1 MPRRKSAKDYSL
13 YIIGAAVLLI
23 AAISFANTGN
33 FIALFGDGDLDA
45 GTSDDNE
52 VDLTKRDYRRE
63 ISDSFLVTDDS
74 ADESS
79 EQTFE
84 DEPESPSS
92 LSTPIRS
99 WYYTAT
105 NTIDPNDVHI
115 SIGVNPRLGQ
125 YLRDGMIYGF
135 NHATG
140 YYSGFEIYTDHYIND
155 PNTGYSGNSIR
166 FLANGPNEYLIL
178 QEVSPGGD
186 TYVSDEIYLYA
197 LSDTEYRYI
206 TKHGNVNDVIIKT
219 HEGTIYLSIYDGVG
233 ARSEI
238 PIEVNIDSQNNVI
251 HIGDNMNDYIK
262 NADGSWIISKMDI
275 VLEKGH
281 YILDYYEIYS
291 L

>member
-1 MPRRKSAKDYSL
+1 MPKKTSKKDYSL

-23 AAISFANTGN
+23 AVVGFSNTGE
-33 FIALFGDGDLDA
+33 FV
-45 GTSDDNE
+45 GTGPEGGPTFKQFNTLPSTSSPNIDHPEIEQTFEE
-52 VDLTKRDYRRE
+52 VP
-63 ISDSFLVTDDS
+63 
-74 ADESS
+74 DESS

-84 DEPESPSS
+84 DESESPSS

-105 NTIDPNDVHI
+105 NTINPNDVHI
-115 SIGVNPRLGQ
+115 SIGVNPRLSQ
-125 YLRDGMIYGF
+125 SHRDVMLYKF
-135 NHATG
+135 RHSTG
-140 YYSGFEIYTDHYIND
+140 YFSEFILSTDHYIND

-186 TYVSDEIYLYA
+186 NYESDEIYLYA

-206 TKHGNVNDVIIKT
+206 TKHANVNDVSIKA
-219 HEGTIYLSIYDGVG
+219 HEGIIYLSIYDGVG
-233 ARSEI
+233 ARAEI
-238 PIEVNIDSQNNVI
+238 PIEMNIDSQNNDVI

-281 YILDYYEIYS
+281 YILDYYKIYS

>member
-1 MPRRKSAKDYSL
+1 MSKNKTKKNYSI
-13 YIIGAAVLLI
+13 YIIGAAVILI
-23 AAISFANTGN
+23 ASISFANTGD
-33 FIALFGDGDLDA
+33 FTAIFDAGISDGDD
-45 GTSDDNE
+45 
-52 VDLTKRDYRRE
+52 DLTKSDYRVEMR
-63 ISDSFLVTDDS
+63 DSLLVTDDSADDS

-84 DEPESPSS
+84 NEPESLSS

-115 SIGVNPRLGQ
+115 SIGVNPRLSQ
-125 YLRDGMIYGF
+125 SHRDVMLYKF
-135 NHATG
+135 RHSTG
-140 YYSGFEIYTDHYIND
+140 YFSEFILSTDHYIND

-186 TYVSDEIYLYA
+186 NYESDEIYLYA

-206 TKHGNVNDVIIKT
+206 TKHANVNDVSIEA
-219 HEGTIYLSIYDGVG
+219 HEGIIYLSIYDGVG
-233 ARSEI
+233 ARAEI
-238 PIEVNIDSQNNVI
+238 PIEMNIDSQNNDII

-262 NADGSWIISKMDI
+262 NADGSWIISKMNI